1 MPSLPRLIPALIAT
15 ASLFFAPLAHAG
27 RTDAGTVEAGSAVLL
42 DFEGANGMSISSD
55 FLGGYFVVDGVL
67 VGGTLGIYNDDALT
81 LLSGFATV
89 EQHFETD
96 SPWLPYVGAKL
107 GIMHSAVEIGETS
120 EDVTALAVG
129 AVGGIKFY
137 ITEMAALD
145 LSLNFVLAS
154 DDVFVADAEA
164 ESFDISIKGGL
175 RFFLF

>member
-1 MPSLPRLIPALIAT
+1 MRSTRPLLASILSLALVTSVPAL
-15 ASLFFAPLAHAG
+15 AG
-27 RTDAGTVEAGSAVLL
+27 RTDQGTVEAGAAFSL
-42 DFEGANGMSISSD
+42 DFEGANGATLSGD
-55 FLGGYFVVDGVL
+55 FLGGYFIMDGVL
-67 VGGTLGIYNDDALT
+67 LGGTVGVYNDDALT

-107 GIMHSAVEIGETS
+107 GVMHSKADFGDSSDSITAMAIGAT
-120 EDVTALAVG
+120 
-129 AVGGIKFY
+129 GGIKFY

-154 DDVFVADAEA
+154 DDVFVADGEP
-164 ESFDISIKGGL
+164 ESFDIALKGGL